1 MLSFIEPL
9 ARQFRHT
16 IPSHAAMKTIV
27 ALVDFSDAAFK
38 ALKQVHHLAKAF
50 DSHVILLHVVPM
62 EPVVVDLGLASPTV
76 MREASADVVNED
88 HAKLQQMQESL
99 AKFGVNATTRQLT
112 EGTADAVMAEV
123 QNLNADLV
131 VMGTHKH
138 GWLYNFFVGSV
149 VNDVLKRMT
158 CPVLLV
164 PADEA

>member
-1 MLSFIEPL
+1 MSGMTEPIL
-9 ARQFRHT
+9 ISPVIGVQAR
-16 IPSHAAMKTIV
+16 
-27 ALVDFSDAAFK
+27 LVSKLWAG
-38 ALKQVHHLAKAF
+38 
-50 DSHVILLHVVPM
+50 
-62 EPVVVDLGLASPTV
+62 LGLASPTV

-88 HAKLQQMQESL
+88 QAKLQQMQESL